1 MINLLPPI
9 EKDRVYSLLLKKQLH
24 VFVLVIAIIFFGGAI
39 FVLNTLVFLKIQL
52 RELSQS
58 INVEATTEEADQ
70 AKSLED
76 EIKKLNL
83 YLSKYQTFKDE
94 SVGVN
99 DIIMKVSNMVPSST
113 KLTSLNVDVTSK
125 KIILSGQAA
134 TRDDIVYMENK
145 IKKAEYFE
153 KMDSPLT
160 NYLQKNNPSFVL
172 SFYFK

>member
-1 MINLLPPI
+1 MVNLLPPQ
-9 EKDRVYSLLLKKQLH
+9 EKDIVYKMLLKKQLH
-24 VFVLVIAIIFFGGAI
+24 TFVFVIAIIFFGGAI

-58 INVEATTEEADQ
+58 INIEATTEEADQ
-70 AKSLED
+70 ARSLED

-83 YLSKYQTFKDE
+83 QLSKYQVFRDE
-94 SVGVN
+94 SVSMN
-99 DIIMKVSNMVPSST
+99 DILMKVSSMVPSPV
-113 KLTSLNVDVTSK
+113 KLTGLNIDVMSK

-134 TRDDIVYMENK
+134 TRDDIVYIENK